1 MSHSRHAAP
10 EQMRQERGC
19 SAAGPSRTL
28 CPAEGLGTDFLP
40 FAPSTPM
47 KPRGFRGASSPG
59 PQLPVPHPT
68 ADPLLLSIP
77 LHGTAC
83 RVLGL
88 SKERKKKT
96 TPSYAHHRCEAGG
109 DLQAPCRTPSAEQPE
124 RGALRARSPHPRSG
138 APKPLAPRC
147 PAAAPDP
154 PAPARGS
161 AERRR
166 AANLGAGGGCARL
179 GSARRGTAQRGGG
192 GRRGGAGAAPLLP
205 PGSAPLRRG
214 PGLNP
219 GAGSSASRRRTL
231 RPPASPLLLF
241 PSRLPQP
248 RRPR

>member
-88 SKERKKKT
+88 SKERKKKKPHRLTPT
-96 TPSYAHHRCEAGG
+96 TVARPEVTCRHRA
-109 DLQAPCRTPSAEQPE
+109 APRARSNPSAERCEHGAHIPE
-124 RGALRARSPHPRSG
+124 AGPRS
-138 APKPLAPRC
+138 LS
-147 PAAAPDP
+147 P
-154 PAPARGS
+154 P
-161 AERRR
+161 
-166 AANLGAGGGCARL
+166 
-179 GSARRGTAQRGGG
+179 
-192 GRRGGAGAAPLLP
+192 AAPLQPPTHLHRP
-205 PGSAPLRRG
+205 EALRSAAELRTSGLAAAAPGSAPHGAARLSAVEAGGGEG
-214 PGLNP
+214 PG
-219 GAGSSASRRRTL
+219 
-231 RPPASPLLLF
+231 
-241 PSRLPQP
+241 
-248 RRPR
+248 RPRSSRPARRLSAGVQA